1 MSDKVF
7 LDTNILLYAK
17 IDDGT
22 AKHAKARALL
32 TRGVAETEISVSIQV
47 INEYFVNALRKN
59 IDKTDI
65 ETTVR
70 QFMRDF
76 NLVSLT
82 ASLVADSIRLFKQYR
97 FSYWDSLIVAA
108 ALEAGCSILYSED
121 LQNGQIID
129 GTLTAVN
136 PLL

>member
-1 MSDKVF
+1 MSDKAF

-22 AKHAKARALL
+22 AKHAKTRSLL
-32 TRGVAETEISVSIQV
+32 TTGIVGMEVSISVQV

-59 IDKTDI
+59 IDKADI

-70 QFMRDF
+70 QFMSDF
-76 NLVSLT
+76 NLVPLT
-82 ASLVADSIRLFKQYR
+82 ADLVNDSIRIFKQYQL
-97 FSYWDSLIVAA
+97 SYWDSVIVAA
-108 ALEAGCSILYSED
+108 ALEADCSILYSED

-129 GTLTAVN
+129 GTLTVVN